1 MSTVEASDVRAKW
14 ASRSGEFSPRYYA
27 YYGPDESSERLADAL
42 EDNVDPS
49 AAVLELGCSS
59 GRHLKYL
66 HDRGYEDLSGIE
78 INEEAIDVMRETYP
92 DVAEAG
98 AVFADSIESVVSS
111 MDDREY
117 DAVFSVQT
125 LQHIHEDSEW
135 VFDEIRRITDRVL
148 VTVEIE
154 GDRGADEDVSVQS
167 VGDVPI
173 TYRNWQRVFEG
184 EGLEQ
189 VRVERFENNTLRAFE
204 RTDG

>member
-1 MSTVEASDVRAKW
+1 MEASDVRAKW

-27 YYGPDESSERLADAL
+27 YYGPDESSERLADVL
-42 EDNVDPS
+42 EDHIHS
-49 AAVLELGCSS
+49 SSAVLELGCSS

-66 HDRGYEDLSGIE
+66 HDRGYEDLAGIE
-78 INEEAIDVMRETYP
+78 INEEAIDVMQETYP

-98 AVFADSIESVVSS
+98 TVFADSIESVVSS

-154 GDRGADEDVSVQS
+154 GDRGGDDVSVRS
-167 VGDVPI
+167 VGDVPL
-173 TYRNWQRVFEG
+173 TYRNWKHVFEG

-189 VRVERFENNTLRAFE
+189 VRVERFGNNTLRAFE
-204 RTDG
+204 RIGR